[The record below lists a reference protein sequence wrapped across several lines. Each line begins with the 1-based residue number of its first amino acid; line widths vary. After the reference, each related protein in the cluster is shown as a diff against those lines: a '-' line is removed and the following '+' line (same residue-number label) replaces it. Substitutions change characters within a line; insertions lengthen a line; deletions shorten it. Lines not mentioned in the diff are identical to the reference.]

1 MINFRYHIVSIT
13 AVFLALGIGLA
24 MGSAFL
30 ADAAVDQLR
39 DNVSEAE
46 TDIREVRRENG
57 ELNDQVDQ
65 LNDIDTA
72 LQEAGGD
79 LFRDRLGGVP
89 VLLIAPADADQDSL
103 NALADAL
110 SRSDAEFDGTLL
122 FTDKLRLDGDEAEE
136 LSGLLGTA
144 SAEPEPLGRI
154 FASRLSQVLLE
165 AAEVPD
171 DGTEPPG
178 GTAPSDP
185 STTEPVPPQPVLLT
199 ELIDAGFLEFI
210 PAPGAPAEAAVLD
223 DTGFRYVMVGDPAGT
238 APAGPRVLPVVRE
251 MAVDGP
257 APLVLAT
264 AATGRDPEATRTAVV
279 GPVREDGSLADRVST
294 VDDLEHF
301 AGTVATILALEE
313 LSGTGRSHFG
323 VGDGAEAVLPAPPGQ
338 S

>member
-39 DNVSEAE
+39 ENVSEAE
-46 TDIREVRRENG
+46 TDIRDVRRENG

-65 LNDIDTA
+65 LNDTDAA

-89 VLLIAPADADQDSL
+89 VLLMAPADADQDSL
-103 NALADAL
+103 DALADAL
-110 SRSDAEFDGTLL
+110 SRSDAEFDGTLVL
-122 FTDKLRLDGDEAEE
+122 TDKLRLDGDEAEE

-165 AAEVPD
+165 AAEPPA
-171 DGTEPPG
+171 DGTEP
-178 GTAPSDP
+178 SDGATP
-185 STTEPVPPQPVLLT
+185 DPTTTEPAASQPVLLT

-210 PAPGAPAEAAVLD
+210 PPPGAPADAAVLD
-223 DTGFRYVMVGDPAGT
+223 DVGFRYVMVGDPAGT

-264 AATGRDPEATRTAVV
+264 AATGRDPEASRTAIV

-313 LSGTGRSHFG
+313 LGGTGRSHFG